1 MDNNLRILLPDKL
14 ELSREVEAD
23 IWAASAAASNLFS
36 SEISGLGRIEEKDSR
51 FYCSEIMIAEQKS
64 RVEETR
70 FRDEGRWFQEF
81 SANITQKGI
90 SLSEF
95 RMWWHSHG
103 RASVGYSSRDWE
115 TITEVFLKSMLNDL
129 HASLY
134 SKNGFV
140 PERTVSGPLISLVA
154 NARGEMTARC
164 DFLYRRKDENGA
176 ELLNLLTLYL
186 PVMRNFSPP
195 FYNIFL

>member
-70 FRDEGRWFQEF
+70 FRDEGRWFQ
-81 SANITQKGI
+81 
-90 SLSEF
+90 
-95 RMWWHSHG
+95 
-103 RASVGYSSRDWE
+103 

-195 FYNIFL
+195 FDNILLEDQDFLKKRYALISEEVKRKVGRLRR